1 MKKHFKLLGLVA
13 VFIVAIAV
21 YTFTPVKQYLT
32 EEALRAF
39 LTPFGMYAPLAYGVL
54 YFVLIL
60 FLLPASVFTVL
71 AGLLFGKLVGT
82 TVVVIAATA
91 AACSAFILSRYF
103 GEGAAK
109 KLVRSPS
116 LGKWVKKIEKQ
127 CAMNGFQFFFIMRC
141 LFLPYMLVS
150 YACGLVECAKLRDFV
165 TATFLTNV
173 IFSFM
178 FVYLGDSLFKGPKAL
193 ILPVIMVVLALQVP
207 RVIKKY
213 KKDVM

>member
-1 MKKHFKLLGLVA
+1 MKKNLKIFGLVA
-13 VFIVAIAV
+13 VLVAAV
-21 YTFTPVKQYLT
+21 ALYTFTPLKTLLT
-32 EEALRAF
+32 EEAIRSF
-39 LTPFGMYAPLAYGVL
+39 LAPFGMFAPVAYGVL
-54 YFVLIL
+54 YFILVLL
-60 FLLPASVFTVL
+60 LLPASVFTVL
-71 AGLLFGKLVGT
+71 AGLLFGKFVGT
-82 TVVVIAATA
+82 TIVVIAATLA
-91 AACSAFILSRYF
+91 AGLAFILSRYF

-109 KLVRSPS
+109 KLVRSPA

-127 CAMNGFQFFFIMRC
+127 CAVNGFQFFFIMRC

-178 FVYLGDSLFKGPKAL
+178 FVYLGDSLLKGPKAL

-207 RVIKKY
+207 RVVKKY